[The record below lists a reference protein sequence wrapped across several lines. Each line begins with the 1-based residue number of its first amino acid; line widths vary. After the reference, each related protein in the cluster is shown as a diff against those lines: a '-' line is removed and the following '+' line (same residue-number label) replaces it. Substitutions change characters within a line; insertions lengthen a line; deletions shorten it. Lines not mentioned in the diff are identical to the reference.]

1 MEVEVLAMTL
11 EFQYRSHKYVIPL
24 KHKLTYIQGNSTLRK
39 STLRDFVNNPITYVN
54 VPCDLVT
61 YSQLSD
67 MLRISHELRR
77 DTVVIIDESEA
88 EYIRRSPKVLE
99 EARNYFNFKSKY
111 KLYWIVMSR
120 VILLLGPVEP
130 TTCSFDSQFE
140 ANTSKFAEMFK
151 APACNTDSFRI
162 STQEATELLK
172 TATSAATRLFESA
185 SYDIAESITNDN
197 QTTLVSVSNQHL
209 QK

>member
-1 MEVEVLAMTL
+1 MTL
-11 EFQYRSHKYVIPL
+11 EFQYRSHRYVIPL
-24 KHKLTYIQGNSTLRK
+24 KHKLTYIQGDSTVGK

-61 YSQLSD
+61 YAQLSD

-88 EYIRRSPKVLE
+88 EYIRRNPKVLE
-99 EARNYFNFKSKY
+99 EARDYFDFKSKH
-111 KLYWIVMSR
+111 KLYWIIMSR
-120 VILLLGPVEP
+120 VILPLGPVDH
-130 TTCSFDSQFE
+130 TACSFDSQFE

-151 APACNTDSFRI
+151 APACNTDSLRI

-172 TATSAATRLFESA
+172 TATSAATSLFELT
-185 SYDIAESITNDN
+185 SYDVAELITNDN
-197 QTTLVSVSNQHL
+197 QTILVSMSS
-209 QK
+209 